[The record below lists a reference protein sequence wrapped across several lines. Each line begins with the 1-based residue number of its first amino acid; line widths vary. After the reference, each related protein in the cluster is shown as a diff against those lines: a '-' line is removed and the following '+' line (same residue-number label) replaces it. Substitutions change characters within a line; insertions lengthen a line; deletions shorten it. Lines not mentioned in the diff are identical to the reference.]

1 MITVARITT
10 ETATIA
16 LAVFAGRTVHRDE
29 ISTMITQQY
38 AFANKRTGVSSY
50 CKVFD
55 AIERAGATYRYTG
68 PNYTGDCLYTFP
80 AMDLDADTVARL
92 RARLVAA

>member
-16 LAVFAGRTVHRDE
+16 LAVFAGQTVHYDE
-29 ISTMITQQY
+29 ISSLITQQY
-38 AFANKRTGVSSY
+38 AFAGKRTGVSSY
-50 CKVFD
+50 FKVFD
-55 AIERAGATYRYTG
+55 AIERAGVAHRYTG
-68 PNYTGDCLYTFP
+68 PDYTGECFYTFP
-80 AMDLDADTVARL
+80 ALDLDAETVAQL